1 MSIVYN
7 YGDIGAQMKGDTWW
21 EPEKPEAPE
30 MTVEEVDAVDQF
42 MDAWSDACMETDRIT
57 RVTVGVTDVVDLIP
71 LVAKPSEIIPGWQ
84 AFVDDLNKLDWG
96 KCPDVLKV
104 DPDNIF
110 PDLVFRPGEMATI
123 RTKLPT
129 GSWSR
134 LRPLAEKGMSHG
146 SCPTGKINLH
156 GK

>member
-21 EPEKPEAPE
+21 EPEKPEPSLPAIAEPQTE
-30 MTVEEVDAVDQF
+30 VERCKADPLYFAKEF
-42 MDAWSDACMETDRIT
+42 MAEQVASFAARRQAENAAFLKGLSQSTHETFIY
-57 RVTVGVTDVVDLIP
+57 
-71 LVAKPSEIIPGWQ
+71 
-84 AFVDDLNKLDWG
+84 
-96 KCPDVLKV
+96 
-104 DPDNIF
+104 
-110 PDLVFRPGEMATI
+110 
-123 RTKLPT
+123 RTSLPP
-129 GSWSR
+129 GSWRR